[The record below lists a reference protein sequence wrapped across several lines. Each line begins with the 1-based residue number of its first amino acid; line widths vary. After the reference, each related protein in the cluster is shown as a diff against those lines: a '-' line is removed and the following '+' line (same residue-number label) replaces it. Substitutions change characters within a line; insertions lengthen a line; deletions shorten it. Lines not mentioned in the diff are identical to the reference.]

1 MQDFANITL
10 SPQVES
16 TSPLKTNA
24 ILNDEEERETDDGFL
39 DSFMDQEVAEVG
51 LISGKN
57 LLLIK
62 KSLRMSKESTFMKK
76 KLICWYK
83 NWSNSCECQIDVLSQ
98 NKLINLF
105 VIIGSES
112 WLLFLLNLK

>member
-51 LISGKN
+51 LISGK
-57 LLLIK
+57 LLTCEKLFESFK
-62 KSLRMSKESTFMKK
+62 MSKESTFIQKK
-76 KLICWYK
+76 
-83 NWSNSCECQIDVLSQ
+83 V
-98 NKLINLF
+98 NLL
-105 VIIGSES
+105 V
-112 WLLFLLNLK
+112 

>member
-51 LISGKN
+51 LISGKILTCEN
-57 LLLIK
+57 LFESFK
-62 KSLRMSKESTFMKK
+62 MSKESTFIQKK
-76 KLICWYK
+76 
-83 NWSNSCECQIDVLSQ
+83 V
-98 NKLINLF
+98 NLL
-105 VIIGSES
+105 V
-112 WLLFLLNLK
+112 

>member
-51 LISGKN
+51 LISGKTSCEN
-57 LLLIK
+57 LFESFK
-62 KSLRMSKESTFMKK
+62 MSKESTFIQKK
-76 KLICWYK
+76 
-83 NWSNSCECQIDVLSQ
+83 V
-98 NKLINLF
+98 NLL
-105 VIIGSES
+105 V
-112 WLLFLLNLK
+112 

>member
-1 MQDFANITL
+1 MFTFFFYLLQDFANITL

-57 LLLIK
+57 LLLV
-62 KSLRMSKESTFMKK
+62 KSYR
-76 KLICWYK
+76 
-83 NWSNSCECQIDVLSQ
+83 NH
-98 NKLINLF
+98 
-105 VIIGSES
+105 
-112 WLLFLLNLK
+112 